1 MLDLNPSCNP
11 KLSQMIGVQ
20 NIVRLQEKI
29 NESKDVWFSYNLGKK
44 PLSEYMF
51 QLKQLIFKGEQI
63 CSV

>member
-1 MLDLNPSCNP
+1 
-11 KLSQMIGVQ
+11 MIGVQ
-20 NIVRLQEKI
+20 NIVRLHEKI